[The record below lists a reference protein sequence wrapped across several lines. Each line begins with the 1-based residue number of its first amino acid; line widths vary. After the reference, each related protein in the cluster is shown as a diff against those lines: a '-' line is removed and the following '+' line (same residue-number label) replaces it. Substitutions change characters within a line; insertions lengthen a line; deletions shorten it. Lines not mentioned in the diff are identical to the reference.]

1 MPEPLKRLQPRS
13 YHAFRCIGAQCE
25 DTCCVGWIVNVDQ
38 PTYEAY
44 QRCADPELGPRLH
57 ELVTIHTEN
66 ANEDNYARIQ
76 LNGPGCP
83 FFAEGLCSIQKKLG
97 EEYLSVMCS
106 TYPRVMNMV
115 DDVLQRSLDL
125 SCPEAAR
132 IVLLDPAPMEFDE
145 AEGPPRDPRIRNL
158 SILRTSPQTSS
169 GASDKPYRY
178 FREIRAFVIWLLQYR
193 GDSLW
198 QRLTLL
204 ASFCDQLQQLVDTE
218 QLDKTLEAIQAY
230 RDGIERGLFEQALAS
245 HRPQHVKQLEL
256 VVELI
261 LGRIRSDYTTPR
273 LLACYKKFMDSMQW
287 TAELSMREL
296 GERYAAAQA
305 QYYAPFIAAHGHM
318 LEHYLVNYVYRTLF
332 PLGAQEST
340 RGLSFHHIAKT
351 VRDRCL
357 LLLAHFGIVQ
367 TLLIG
372 MAASYKEQFSTAE
385 AIETIQAFTKAFEH
399 SPSFPERALE
409 TLQKKGVTSCVML
422 AILLL
427 N

>member
-1 MPEPLKRLQPRS
+1 MPEPEKRLQPRS

-25 DTCCVGWIVNVDQ
+25 DTCCVGWIVNVDK

-44 QRCADPELGPRLH
+44 QRSDDPELGPRFR

-66 ANEDNYARIQ
+66 ASEDNYARIQ

-106 TYPRVMNMV
+106 TYPRVMCLV

-145 AEGPPRDPRIRNL
+145 EQGAPRDPRIRNL
-158 SILRTSPQTSS
+158 SILRTSDGES
-169 GASDKPYRY
+169 GKPYRY
-178 FREIRAFVIWLLQYR
+178 FRELREFVIWLLQYR
-193 GDSLW
+193 HDSLW
-198 QRLTLL
+198 RRLAIL
-204 ASFCDQLQQLVDTE
+204 ASFCDQLQQLVETG
-218 QLDKTLEAIQAY
+218 QQAQTLEVVQAY
-230 RDGIERGLFEQALAS
+230 RDGVERGLFDQALAS
-245 HRPQHVKQLEL
+245 HQPQHAKQLEL
-256 VVELI
+256 VLELI
-261 LGRIRSDYTTPR
+261 VGRIRSDYTTPR
-273 LLACYKKFMDSMQW
+273 LLACYKKFMDSLQW
-287 TAELSMREL
+287 TAELSMAEL
-296 GERYAAAQA
+296 GQRYSQAQA

-318 LEHYLVNYVYRTLF
+318 LEHYLVNYVHRTLF
-332 PLGAQEST
+332 PLGPQEST
-340 RGLSFHHIAKT
+340 RGLSVHHIAKT
-351 VRDRCL
+351 VRDQCL

-372 MAASYKEQFSTAE
+372 MAAFHKEQFSTAE
-385 AIETIQAFTKAFEH
+385 AIETIQSFTKAFEH
-399 SPSFPERALE
+399 SPTFPERALE
-409 TLQKKGVTSCVML
+409 ILQKKGVTNCVML